1 VPLPSPLH
9 AYINKKA
16 AGLGILTSQAYEL
29 VSDYATML
37 CKEANTN
44 ICVICGVG
52 YEYNALFFLFV
63 LYLSLSFSL
72 FIFILCGYSG

>member
-1 VPLPSPLH
+1 VSLPSPLH

-16 AGLGILTSQAYEL
+16 GLGILTSQAYEL
-29 VSDYATML
+29 ASDYATIL
-37 CKEANTN
+37 CNEANTN

>member
-29 VSDYATML
+29 VSDYATIL

>member
-1 VPLPSPLH
+1 MHTS
-9 AYINKKA
+9 IKKA